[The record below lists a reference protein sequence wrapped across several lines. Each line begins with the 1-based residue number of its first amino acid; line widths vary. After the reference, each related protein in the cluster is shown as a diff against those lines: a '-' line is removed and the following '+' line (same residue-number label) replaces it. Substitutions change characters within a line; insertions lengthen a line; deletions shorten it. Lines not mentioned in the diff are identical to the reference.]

1 MNFIANDFCA
11 GAARADITPP
21 VGTLLFGYNPHQVS
35 TSVHDPLDVTV
46 LALSENGTMVLMVT
60 VTVGCLQNALANEL
74 RAAVGDAV
82 GIPASRVILSATH
95 THSAPNTAG
104 MEGWG
109 EVDRPYVDEILLPGM
124 LDAAKRAMD
133 SMVPAEFAVGETES
147 RVGINRREQ
156 VRNGGI
162 KLGQNPWGCYDP
174 TMTCIAIRAKDDKRG
189 ILNLIHYGCHG
200 TAAGCNREISR
211 DWSGVMVDM
220 MTKNTGIL
228 TAFWNGTEG
237 DVGPR
242 LTNGSTVGDITHVE
256 QLGGVAAADAYR
268 AWRACGSYSTG
279 GLRVFEDTVSI
290 PYKQLPELADVQRIL
305 ASYENPEELYNLG
318 RLTYSY
324 WKSAEELL
332 LSGGVVPPAF
342 TFEQT
347 LVAFGD
353 IVFVPF
359 PFEMFS
365 EITLRLRAY
374 SPYRYTLCL
383 SNTNGGNAYLPTEDQ
398 IVRGGY
404 EIGCFQYG
412 TVYSMVNN
420 ADQHIIDENL
430 RILSKETV

>member
-1 MNFIANDFCA
+1 MKDTLFLA
-11 GAARADITPP
+11 GAAMADITPP
-21 VGTLLFGYNPHQVS
+21 IGSLLFGYNPHQES
-35 TSVHDPLDVTV
+35 TSVHDPLQVTV
-46 LALSENGTMVLMVT
+46 LALAEGSITALMIT
-60 VTVGCLQNALANEL
+60 VTVGCIQNALANEL
-74 RAAVGDAV
+74 RTVVGEAVGV
-82 GIPASRVILSATH
+82 PASRVILSATH

-109 EVDRPYVDEILLPGM
+109 EVDRPYVDNILLPGM
-124 LDAAKRAMD
+124 LDAAKRAVG

-147 RVGINRREQ
+147 HVGINRREQ
-156 VRNGGI
+156 RPDGSI
-162 KLGQNPWGCYDP
+162 ALGQNPWGCYDP
-174 TMTCIAIRAKDDKRG
+174 IMTCIAIRAKEDKRG

-220 MTKNTGIL
+220 MTQNTGVL

-242 LTNGSTVGDITHVE
+242 LTNGRTTGDIKDVE
-256 QLGGVAAADAYR
+256 QLGGVAAADALR
-268 AWRACGSYSTG
+268 AWKACGSYTTG
-279 GLRVFEDTVSI
+279 GLRIREDTVSI
-290 PYKQLPELADVQRIL
+290 PYKQLPALADVQKIL
-305 ASYENPEELYNLG
+305 AAYENPEELYNLG

-324 WKSAEELL
+324 WKSAETLL
-332 LSGGVVPPAF
+332 LSGGTVPPAF
-342 TFEQT
+342 TFPQT
-347 LVAFGD
+347 LVAFGE
-353 IVFVPF
+353 IVFIPF

-383 SNTNGGNAYLPTEDQ
+383 SNTNGSNAYLPTEDQ

-404 EIGCFQYG
+404 EIGCFRYG
-412 TVYSMVNN
+412 SVYSMVDA

-430 RILSKETV
+430 RILSKEPTA

>member
-1 MNFIANDFCA
+1 MMDRFVKCFCA

-21 VGTLLFGYNPHQVS
+21 VGTLLFGYNPHQES

-46 LALSENGTMVLMVT
+46 LALSENGVTVLMVT
-60 VTVGCLQNALANEL
+60 ATVGCFQTALANEL
-74 RAAVGDAV
+74 RAAIGNAV
-82 GIPASRVILSATH
+82 GVSASRVILSATH

-109 EVDRPYVDEILLPGM
+109 EIDRPYVDSILLPGM
-124 LDAAKRAMD
+124 LDAAKRAVEA
-133 SMVPAEFAVGETES
+133 MVPAEFAVGETQS
-147 RVGINRREQ
+147 QVGINRREQ
-156 VRNGGI
+156 CRDGSI
-162 KLGQNPWGCYDP
+162 TLGQNPWGCYDP
-174 TMTCIAIRAKDDKRG
+174 IMTCIAIRAQEDKHG

-211 DWSGVMVDM
+211 DWSGVMVDR
-220 MTKNTGIL
+220 MTDSTGIL

-242 LTNGSTVGDITHVE
+242 LTNGKTVGDIKHVE
-256 QLGGVAAADAYR
+256 QLGGAAAADAYR

-279 GLRVFEDTVSI
+279 GLRVFEDVVSI
-290 PYKQLPELADVQRIL
+290 PYKQLPELAEVQQIL
-305 ASYENPEELYNLG
+305 ASYQNPEELYNLG
-318 RLTYSY
+318 RLVYSY

-332 LSGGVVPPAF
+332 LSGGTVPPAF
-342 TFEQT
+342 TFAQT
-347 LVAFGD
+347 LVAFGE
-353 IVFVPF
+353 IVFIPF
-359 PFEMFS
+359 PFEMFA

-383 SNTNGGNAYLPTEDQ
+383 SNTNGCNVYLPTEDQ

-404 EIGCFQYG
+404 EIGCFRYG
-412 TVYSMVNN
+412 SVYSMVDC

-430 RILSKETV
+430 RILAK